1 MRRCPGTMADEFYLR
16 YLSVS
21 KESNPNNHVPLSLP
35 GALPHGSEFHTCL
48 HMTQKQKDKV
58 ALQDRGNS
66 QDSKKIEQRNY
77 NLPAMNFESSE
88 DNIGGGIDMGD
99 MEPS

>member
-1 MRRCPGTMADEFYLR
+1 MSLKGIDVE
-16 YLSVS
+16 
-21 KESNPNNHVPLSLP
+21 KEAQMN
-35 GALPHGSEFHTCL
+35 A
-48 HMTQKQKDKV
+48 QKQKDKV